1 MPPTE
6 VTFDGSKVEGETI
19 PGVVTLGSKL
29 QKMEMELRMKT
40 ELLVEVKAEVM
51 ELKSAVNA
59 EMMVLKAEVAK
70 SRLTLTLPECLMLAG
85 HDPSNQDHPVPNGT
99 QAVRVLL

>member
-70 SRLTLTLPECLMLAG
+70 SRPTLTLLAG
-85 HDPSNQDHPVPNGT
+85 HGPSNQDHLVQNGT
-99 QAVRVLL
+99 QAVRALL